1 MHTTRHASRAPAL
14 RCRRRRRATCAQAA
28 TVDPP
33 SPLPPYPGD
42 AAPPAAL
49 TAWRTATTRTITAFM
64 LPTAAIPLCDPLLT
78 LVDVSVV
85 GRCAPT
91 VALAAL
97 GPNSQIFTFIGYV
110 LTGLNAAVVAEVA
123 TALRAGDKE
132 KAGQLTAAALA
143 VATGVGCAATCVLLT
158 AGPTLIAATG
168 APLAVR
174 DLALSYLT
182 VRALACPLTLITAV
196 SQAALLAARN
206 PRTPLAA
213 VGIQIAVNIVLDI
226 VLVAHLGAGLP
237 GAAAA
242 TVAAQVAGTVILVA
256 ALARSGA
263 AAPTLRGLRAA
274 FSRNGSAVA
283 LRATGSAV
291 TAVHF
296 AVAAYWLIQ
305 GGANGLP
312 STAAVA
318 AHQPVWQAWT
328 TTSFAH
334 TPLEAAALAFVPTA
348 RSQEERT
355 ALVRLIM
362 FRLAAVVGVAT
373 AAIAAGAA
381 LAPALFTADPSLHP
395 TMAALAPQA
404 ALATLVCAADVAA
417 SGALISLRRPGALVR
432 SMLVAAASVAAAR
445 FGAIATGRD
454 SLAGVWWALVVF
466 FVARAAGSVGS
477 LVLGGDFRRQ
487 VQAAA

>member
-1 MHTTRHASRAPAL
+1 M
-14 RCRRRRRATCAQAA
+14 
-28 TVDPP
+28 
-33 SPLPPYPGD
+33 
-42 AAPPAAL
+42 
-49 TAWRTATTRTITAFM
+49 
-64 LPTAAIPLCDPLLT
+64 
-78 LVDVSVV
+78 
-85 GRCAPT
+85 
-91 VALAAL
+91 
-97 GPNSQIFTFIGYV
+97 
-110 LTGLNAAVVAEVA
+110 
-123 TALRAGDKE
+123 
-132 KAGQLTAAALA
+132 
-143 VATGVGCAATCVLLT
+143 
-158 AGPTLIAATG
+158 
-168 APLAVR
+168 AVR

-213 VGIQIAVNIVLDI
+213 VGVQIAVNIVLDI
-226 VLVAHLGAGLP
+226 VLVAKLGAGLP

-242 TVAAQVAGTVILVA
+242 TVAAQVAGTVILMA

-263 AAPTLRGLRAA
+263 AAPTLRGLRAS
-274 FSRNGSAVA
+274 FSHGGSAA
-283 LRATGSAV
+283 SLKATGGAV
-291 TAVHF
+291 TAVYF
-296 AVAAYWLIQ
+296 AKVAAYWLIQ

-348 RSQEERT
+348 RTPEERS
-355 ALVRLIM
+355 ALVRLII

-381 LAPALFTADPSLHP
+381 LAPALFTADSALHP

-404 ALATLVCAADVAA
+404 ALATLACAADVAA

-432 SMLVAAASVAAAR
+432 SMLVAAASVATAR
-445 FGAIATGRD
+445 VGAIATGRD

-487 VQAAA
+487 VQAA